1 MKWKESAE
9 TLLSLGHTEHGEA
22 PVREM
27 ARLRHLL
34 VAGETATGKTAWLRA
49 LLRNLTAEQVQTVVI
64 TPVRAEFADFEER
77 VQLFSTPE
85 EALAAVRRLE
95 EEVQRRSQVKPKT
108 RSPTLIAVVDTFER
122 FDTATQQTLIAQL
135 TPLLPKAHS
144 VGLYLL
150 LSLRSEALRS
160 LPGAFKAEFLT
171 RLAFRVATAEDSERI
186 LDQPGA
192 ETLQKPGEFLFA
204 ESGKK
209 LLPIRAPT
217 PPPGEPLKNA
227 SEPHP
232 ESSPPESSPP
242 QPLPLDDLYARAVE
256 IIRQIGHPSVS
267 VLQRNLRIG
276 YNQASAL
283 IDRITEAGLLP

>member
-1 MKWKESAE
+1 MKRKESAE

-34 VAGETATGKTAWLRA
+34 VTGETATGKTAWLRA

-108 RSPTLIAVVDTFER
+108 RSPTFIAVVDTFER

-144 VGLYLL
+144 VGLHLL
-150 LSLRSEALRS
+150 LSLRPEALRS
-160 LPGAFKAEFLT
+160 LPGAFKVEFRT

-186 LDQPGA
+186 LDLPGA

-209 LLPIRAPT
+209 PLPIRAPT

-242 QPLPLDDLYARAVE
+242 QPLPLDDLYSRAVE

>member
-9 TLLSLGHTEHGEA
+9 TLLSVGHTEHGEA
-22 PVREM
+22 PVR

-95 EEVQRRSQVKPKT
+95 EEVQRRSQVKSKT

-150 LSLRSEALRS
+150 LSLRPEALRS
-160 LPGAFKAEFLT
+160 LPGAFKAKFLT

-209 LLPIRAPT
+209 PLPIRAPT
-217 PPPGEPLKNA
+217 PPPGEALKNA
-227 SEPHP
+227 SEPH
-232 ESSPPESSPP
+232 PESSPP

-267 VLQRNLRIG
+267 VLQRNLHIG

>member
-1 MKWKESAE
+1 MKRKESAE

-34 VAGETATGKTAWLRA
+34 VTGETATGKTAWLRA

-85 EALAAVRRLE
+85 EALAAMRRLE

-150 LSLRSEALRS
+150 LSLRPEALRS

-192 ETLQKPGEFLFA
+192 ETLQKPGEFLFL

-209 LLPIRAPT
+209 PLPIRAPT

-242 QPLPLDDLYARAVE
+242 QPLPLDDLYTRAVE

>member
-1 MKWKESAE
+1 MKRKESAE

-22 PVREM
+22 PVR

-144 VGLYLL
+144 VGLHLL
-150 LSLRSEALRS
+150 LSLRPEALRS
-160 LPGAFKAEFLT
+160 LPGAFKVEFRT

-186 LDQPGA
+186 LDLPGA

-209 LLPIRAPT
+209 PLLIRAPT
-217 PPPGEPLKNA
+217 PPPGEALKNTSEPHT

-232 ESSPPESSPP
+232 ESSPP
-242 QPLPLDDLYARAVE
+242 QPLPRDDLYARAVE

-267 VLQRNLRIG
+267 VLQRNLHIG